1 MFINSAEWKE
11 GLPKKV
17 RPSYSYRKEGSFSPR
32 CQYRGEGHTVI
43 GATPGLL
50 ILCAVRLETQ
60 NLLPSW
66 EQKFHASRHN
76 TQAAP
81 KIISNLL
88 RPPRG
93 DGDYEAIQK
102 TGHPNDDSIGYR
114 RAEPGLWLR
123 PHPDTRRPGIRNS
136 SSTTHNLTYSLSH
149 AGDI

>member
-93 DGDYEAIQK
+93 DGDYEATQK
-102 TGHPNDDSIGYR
+102 TGHPNDDSIT
-114 RAEPGLWLR
+114 GL
-123 PHPDTRRPGIRNS
+123 PPTRQAPNKAFSASSLLGIGLI
-136 SSTTHNLTYSLSH
+136 SST
-149 AGDI
+149 DFI